1 MSHAAP
7 QTVLDNIHAVA
18 RLEKDQEH
26 ERPISDRIG
35 DAIGTFAGTITFVLL
50 HLAWFVLWATVNTG
64 LVPGLPSFDP
74 YPFALLTMLVSMEG
88 VLLTT
93 FVLIKQNRAS
103 QRADRRDH
111 LDLQINLLTEKEVTK
126 LIQMLEHISAH
137 LGIER
142 EVVDD
147 ETRELGEVTAVGEL
161 AQEFDDKLPDD
172 P

>member
-1 MSHAAP
+1 M
-7 QTVLDNIHAVA
+7 
-18 RLEKDQEH
+18 
-26 ERPISDRIG
+26 
-35 DAIGTFAGTITFVLL
+35 
-50 HLAWFVLWATVNTG
+50 LWATVNTG

-74 YPFALLTMLVSMEG
+74 FPFALLTMLVSMEG

-161 AQEFDDKLPDD
+161 AQELDDKLPDD